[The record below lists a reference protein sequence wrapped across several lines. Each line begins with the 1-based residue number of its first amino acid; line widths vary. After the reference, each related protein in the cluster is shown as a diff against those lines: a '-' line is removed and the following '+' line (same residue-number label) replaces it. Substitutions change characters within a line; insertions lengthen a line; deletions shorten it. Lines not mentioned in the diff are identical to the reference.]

1 MRRALVKRVVTLL
14 LLLTMVVPYCFVT
27 YNDVYGDSKQNLSDA
42 NNKKSDLQSEYDKT
56 QKKLDELKS
65 QSDDVETY
73 LAREVLYSY
82 SYCKH
87 KGCHRCD
94 TSIT

>member
-73 LAREVLYSY
+73 LAQLDSQMSTVNRS
-82 SYCKH
+82 
-87 KGCHRCD
+87 
-94 TSIT
+94 

>member
-42 NNKKSDLQSEYDKT
+42 NIRKVTFRVNMIRHRRSLMS
-56 QKKLDELKS
+56 LS
-65 QSDDVETY
+65 HRVMMW
-73 LAREVLYSY
+73 
-82 SYCKH
+82 KH
-87 KGCHRCD
+87 ILHSWIHRCQQL
-94 TSIT
+94 IGR

>member
-56 QKKLDELKS
+56 QKMSLS
-65 QSDDVETY
+65 HRVMMW
-73 LAREVLYSY
+73 
-82 SYCKH
+82 KH
-87 KGCHRCD
+87 ILHSWIHRCQQL
-94 TSIT
+94 IGR